1 MLKLQWLIKMLIF
14 CPVPDAGALFCKSV
28 VYYWITQK
36 KTENQGNGMATT
48 VARTLCITYQQDLEP
63 Y

>member
-1 MLKLQWLIKMLIF
+1 MLKLQGLIKMLIF

-36 KTENQGNGMATT
+36 ENRKPRKWNGYYCCTDTMYNLS
-48 VARTLCITYQQDLEP
+48 ARS
-63 Y
+63 